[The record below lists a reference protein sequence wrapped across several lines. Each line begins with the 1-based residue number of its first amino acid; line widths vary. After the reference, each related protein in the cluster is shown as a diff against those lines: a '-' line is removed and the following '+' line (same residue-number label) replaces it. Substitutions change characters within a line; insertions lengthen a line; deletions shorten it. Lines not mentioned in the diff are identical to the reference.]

1 MQSLKELYKIGI
13 GPSSS
18 HTIGPQRIA
27 EFLKEKYRDD
37 TFKVVLYGS
46 LALTGKGHGTD
57 TVLRK
62 ILGEET
68 EIVFC
73 NECKNLPHPNT
84 LDVEIFKNNEKIKTV
99 RAQSIGG
106 GTVRID
112 GVEFNE
118 PPRVYSLNKFS
129 DIKKYAE
136 KNDMRLYDYVFETEP
151 TVKEYLKD
159 IWRVMKESVERGL
172 KKDGVLPGG
181 LKVLKKA
188 KYIYQSD
195 DIFVRDSLLRNK
207 LTCAYALAV
216 AEENADNGV
225 IVTAPTCGAAGVL
238 PAVLYYAY
246 KNEHVSEEVII
257 NALATAGLIGNIVKT
272 NASISGA
279 ECGCQAEIG
288 TACSMAA
295 GAIAEM
301 FNLSIDQIECASEV
315 AMEHNLGL
323 TCDPVLGLVQVPC
336 IERNTMAAMRAFDS
350 FCVAYYLAPM
360 RKIPFDMIVKTM
372 YETGKDL
379 NNKYLETACGG
390 IAKNF
395 DLK

>member
-18 HTIGPQRIA
+18 HTIGPEKIA
-27 EFLKEKYRDD
+27 TYVLNQYPDCSY
-37 TFKVVLYGS
+37 KVILYGS
-46 LALTGKGHGTD
+46 LSATGKGHGTD
-57 TVLRK
+57 KVLRK
-62 ILGEET
+62 VLGNDVEILFNST
-68 EIVFC
+68 E
-73 NECKNLPHPNT
+73 KNLPHPNT
-84 LDVEIFKNNEKIKTV
+84 LDIEIILDGKTVNTV
-99 RAQSIGG
+99 RAMSVGG
-106 GTVRID
+106 GSVKIQGERF
-112 GVEFNE
+112 VEPE
-118 PPRVYSLNKFS
+118 SVYKLNTFT
-129 DIKKYAE
+129 DIKKHVLD
-136 KNDMRLYDYVFETEP
+136 KGIRLYDYVYQTEP
-151 TVKEYLKD
+151 QIKEYLKTV
-159 IWRVMKESVERGL
+159 WQVMKESVERGL
-172 KKDGVLPGG
+172 KKKGILPGG
-181 LKVLKKA
+181 LNVQKKA
-188 KYIYQSD
+188 KFIYESD

-246 KNEHVSEEVII
+246 KNEHVVEDVII
-257 NALATAGLIGNIVKT
+257 NALATAGLIGNLVKT

-301 FNLSIDQIECASEV
+301 YNLTVDQVECASEV

-360 RKIPFDMIVKTM
+360 RKIPFDTIVKTM

-379 NNKYLETACGG
+379 NHKYLETSRGG
-390 IAKNF
+390 IAKNYNI
-395 DLK
+395 